1 MQAGAE
7 LARHLAVHCP
17 APQLATIGPPLLSGL
32 VKVLRHESL
41 PNGLRPEQPEAVS
54 MRAFSYGA
62 VATLCARAPAL
73 LRSDLA
79 LVAMLFRALPS
90 EDAGARTALQ
100 EALAALAAVHA
111 PAAAAAA
118 APLGSAGLTGH
129 QCDAVGM
136 AVGTG
141 IESGAGMPGGWVGST
156 VRQSRPGR
164 ARSAERGGRGR

>member
-79 LVAMLFRALPS
+79 LVTTPHISPISRLHLPY
-90 EDAGARTALQ
+90 R
-100 EALAALAAVHA
+100 
-111 PAAAAAA
+111 
-118 APLGSAGLTGH
+118 
-129 QCDAVGM
+129 
-136 AVGTG
+136 
-141 IESGAGMPGGWVGST
+141 
-156 VRQSRPGR
+156 RRPTIW
-164 ARSAERGGRGR
+164 S

>member
-118 APLGSAGLTGH
+118 AAPTAVAASAPCAAAPELVAGS
-129 QCDAVGM
+129 VG
-136 AVGTG
+136 AT
-141 IESGAGMPGGWVGST
+141 
-156 VRQSRPGR
+156 
-164 ARSAERGGRGR
+164 AELMEMR